1 MVLALISL
9 AMGALAPLAIRQVKA
24 SQEERTRK
32 QLERIYTGMYGDP
45 SHGNFG
51 YLGDMGRLPVSLVDL
66 NQRGS
71 QPSFAIDASYGLG
84 AGYNGPYAPHANAAF
99 VDAWGST
106 LQYAPGVAQVR
117 SAGPDRA
124 FGTADDLVH
133 PLQAPPTTAALSI
146 SVRGIPNDG
155 GPPEDLTSSDVA
167 VYVARVAD
175 GTRGDVVANG
185 TGPFWVTSLPLGLQ
199 GIRAIGQGSY
209 SGSTARSVISLVHGS
224 HSHTLVLRQP

>member
-24 SQEERTRK
+24 SQQERTIR
-32 QLERIYTGMYGDP
+32 QLERIYAGMYGDP
-45 SHGNFG
+45 SRGSFG
-51 YLGDMGRLPVSLVDL
+51 YLGDMGRLPASLVDL

-71 QPSFAIDASYGLG
+71 QPSFAINAAYGIG

-99 VDAWGST
+99 VDAWGTT
-106 LQYAPGVAQVR
+106 LQYATGIAQVR

-124 FGTADDLVH
+124 FGTADDLLH
-133 PLQAPPTTAALSI
+133 PLQAPPSTAALSI

-155 GPPEDLTSSDVA
+155 GPPEDLTASDVT

-175 GTRGDVVANG
+175 GMRSDVGANG
-185 TGPFWVTSLPLGLQ
+185 TGPFWLASLPLGLH

-224 HSHTLVLRQP
+224 HSYTLVLRQP